1 MDPVLSGRLLDSLD
15 PDVLP
20 SLMPFVT
27 ETKNRLAQEIAQER
41 KWETERDRAQ
51 DERFE

>member
-1 MDPVLSGRLLDSLD
+1 LLDSLE
-15 PDVLP
+15 PHVLS
-20 SLMPFVT
+20 SLLPFVT
-27 ETKNRLAQEIAQER
+27 ETKTLLAQEIAQER